1 MSRCGIHEKE
11 TYMIT
16 LDDCRGLCD
25 ADPALVA
32 RVAREEGLPEMLA
45 LARAQQLCHG
55 ANETIPSRVRQRHA
69 AGAFQRLA
77 A

>member
-1 MSRCGIHEKE
+1 
-11 TYMIT
+11 MIT

-32 RVAREEGLPEMLA
+32 RVAREEALPEVLA

-55 ANETIPSRVRQRHA
+55 ANQVLPVSSRNHYV

>member
-1 MSRCGIHEKE
+1 
-11 TYMIT
+11 MIT

-32 RVAREEGLPEMLA
+32 RVAREESLPEVLA
-45 LARAQQLCHG
+45 LARAQQLCRG
-55 ANETIPSRVRQRHA
+55 ANQAFPAEFRYRHA
-69 AGAFQRLA
+69 AGATQRLA

>member
-1 MSRCGIHEKE
+1 
-11 TYMIT
+11 MIT

-32 RVAREEGLPEMLA
+32 RVAREEALPEVLA
-45 LARAQQLCHG
+45 LARAQQLCHV
-55 ANETIPSRVRQRHA
+55 ANQEFPASFRNRYAT
-69 AGAFQRLA
+69 GAFERLA

>member
-1 MSRCGIHEKE
+1 
-11 TYMIT
+11 MIT
-16 LDDCRGLCD
+16 LEDCRGLCD

-32 RVAREEGLPEMLA
+32 RLARDEALPEVLA

-55 ANETIPSRVRQRHA
+55 ANKDFPRA
-69 AGAFQRLA
+69 AWIHTQPAGDYRLA

>member
-1 MSRCGIHEKE
+1 
-11 TYMIT
+11 MIT
-16 LDDCRGLCD
+16 LEDCRGLCD

-32 RVAREEGLPEMLA
+32 RLARDEALPEVLA

-55 ANETIPSRVRQRHA
+55 AKQDFPRA
-69 AGAFQRLA
+69 ARIRTQPAGDYRLA

>member
-1 MSRCGIHEKE
+1 
-11 TYMIT
+11 MIT

-32 RVAREEGLPEMLA
+32 RVAREEALPEVLA

-55 ANETIPSRVRQRHA
+55 ANQAFSAGFRNHHD
-69 AGAFQRLA
+69 AGAMQRLA

>member
-1 MSRCGIHEKE
+1 
-11 TYMIT
+11 MIT

-32 RVAREEGLPEMLA
+32 RVAREEALPEVLA

-55 ANETIPSRVRQRHA
+55 ANQAFSAASRNHAA